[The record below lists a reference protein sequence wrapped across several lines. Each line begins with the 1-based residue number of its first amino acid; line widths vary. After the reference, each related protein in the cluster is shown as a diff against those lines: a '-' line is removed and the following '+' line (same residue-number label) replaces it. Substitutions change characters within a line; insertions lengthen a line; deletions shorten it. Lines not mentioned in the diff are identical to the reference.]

1 MVKTRR
7 MPLLP
12 CLLLLLLSA
21 CGSTEPE
28 WTGSAS
34 GAGVLGDAPPFLN
47 PFRAAGSGTSIGG
60 DRAPPRG
67 HVDIGREVVPRRSG
81 SVGGGVEAG
90 DIELNFVNAEVQ
102 EFVRVA
108 FDEIL
113 REPVVVDPSI
123 QGRVTVRTPGAVSKR
138 AALDIVRA
146 ALETQGLQ
154 MGKTG
159 ATYRISGRGGASGG
173 AGGHVRVLH
182 LSAISAEQAKAA
194 LQPFT
199 NGQVQ
204 ISGGTD
210 GRSLL
215 LSGAASDVEGLAQL
229 VGALDVDQMRAV
241 SFALL
246 PLREASATAVSNE
259 LNQMFGAREGQGFK
273 AMPIQR
279 VNGVLITTRSKET
292 LERARSWV
300 RKLDQTGKDTRRVNV
315 YQLQNRRANEVAHI
329 LQGMFGVSSGQ
340 SGRTANQRAPIA
352 PGFTPALSSGA
363 AGPGASSSAGVPR
376 LASIGSSA
384 SLVPNSEQGGLS
396 STGGYAEPPVSPAE
410 ASVPLGASSSE
421 AEQVPVSIRADTAT
435 NSIVVVS
442 KPDDYRMVESAIRRL
457 DVLPSQVLIE
467 ATIVEV
473 GLNDAL
479 RHGVRWFLQNGNH
492 GGSLTDS
499 ASGSFGNVYPGFN
512 YTFNAGGARLVVN
525 ALEKI
530 TDVEIVSSPALTVLD
545 NQPATLKIGDQVP
558 VATRSARSVINPDA
572 PTVNEIEM
580 KDTGIILQVV
590 PRVNSSG
597 LVMLDISQE
606 ASDVVPTTSSAID
619 SPTIRQRK
627 INSSVAVQSGSE
639 IVLGGIISRRKTKS
653 KEGIPGLMHIPV
665 LGSAFTSL
673 GKNERERTELMV
685 IIRPT
690 VVNSRQDL
698 QILTQEIKSRM
709 AGANMALYR

>member
-1 MVKTRR
+1 MVKTWR
-7 MPLLP
+7 MTLLP
-12 CLLLLLLSA
+12 CLLMLLLPACSA
-21 CGSTEPE
+21 TDPE
-28 WTGSAS
+28 WMGSAS
-34 GAGVLGDAPPFLN
+34 GAGLLGDAPPLLN
-47 PFRAAGSGTSIGG
+47 PFRGAQGGGGIGAE
-60 DRAPPRG
+60 RTRPRG
-67 HVDIGREVVPRRSG
+67 YIDSGREGGPRRSASTSTSG
-81 SVGGGVEAG
+81 AEPG
-90 DIELNFVNAEVQ
+90 DIELNFVNVEVQ

-113 REPVVVDPSI
+113 KEPVVIDPSI
-123 QGRVTVRTPGAVSKR
+123 QGRVTVRTPGPVSKR

-159 ATYRISGRGGASGG
+159 ATYRIAGRGGASGTQ
-173 AGGHVRVLH
+173 GGHVRFLN
-182 LSAISAEQAKAA
+182 LNSISAEQAKAA

-204 ISGGTD
+204 LSGSGD

-215 LSGAASDVEGLAQL
+215 MSGPTSDVEGLAQL
-229 VGALDVDQMRAV
+229 AGALDVDQMRAV

-246 PLREASATAVSNE
+246 PLREASATAVSSE

-273 AMPIQR
+273 AIPIQR

-315 YQLQNRRANEVAHI
+315 YQLQNRRANEVAQI
-329 LQGMFGVSSGQ
+329 LQGMFGQSSAQ
-340 SGRTANQRAPIA
+340 NPRAASPRPPIA
-352 PGFTPALSSGA
+352 PGLTPSLSSNSNPTGQA
-363 AGPGASSSAGVPR
+363 QGGVAR
-376 LASIGSSA
+376 LASIGGTA
-384 SLVPNSEQGGLS
+384 SLAPGSEQGGLS

-410 ASVPLGASSSE
+410 ATVPLGVQTSE
-421 AEQVPVSIRADTAT
+421 AEAAPVSIRADTAT

-442 KPDDYRMVESAIRRL
+442 KPDDYRIVESAIRRL

-499 ASGSFGNVYPGFN
+499 ATGSFSNVYPGFN
-512 YTFNAGGARLVVN
+512 YTFSAGNAHLVVN

-580 KDTGIILQVV
+580 KDTGIILQVI

-653 KEGIPGLMHIPV
+653 KEGVPGLMHIPV
-665 LGSAFTSL
+665 LGNAFTSL

>member
-1 MVKTRR
+1 MVKARR
-7 MPLLP
+7 ALFLP
-12 CLLLLLLSA
+12 LLLSA
-21 CGSTEPE
+21 LLSACASTEPE
-28 WTGSAS
+28 WTGSVS
-34 GAGVLGDAPPFLN
+34 GPGLLGDAPPYLN
-47 PFRAAGSGTSIGG
+47 PFRSAAGTGPLGARTASH
-60 DRAPPRG
+60 RG
-67 HVDIGREVVPRRSG
+67 HIDTGRETPRRAG
-81 SVGGGVEAG
+81 AEGATARETG
-90 DIELNFVNAEVQ
+90 DIELNFVNAELQ
-102 EFVRVA
+102 DFVRVA

-113 REPVVVDPSI
+113 KEPVVIDPSVN
-123 QGRVTVRTPGAVSKR
+123 GRVTVRTPGPVSRKT
-138 AALDIVRA
+138 ALELIRS

-154 MGKTG
+154 LAKAGG
-159 ATYRISGRGGASGG
+159 TYKIAGRSGG
-173 AGGHVRVLH
+173 APSPGQSNVRIVT
-182 LSAISAEQAKAA
+182 LSAINAEQAKAA

-204 ISGGTD
+204 ISSGGD

-215 LSGAASDVEGLAQL
+215 LSGSPADVEGLAQ
-229 VGALDVDQMRAV
+229 VAGALDVDQLRSV

-246 PLREASATAVSNE
+246 PLKEASAAAVSSE
-259 LNQMFGAREGQGFK
+259 LNQMFGARDGSGFK

-279 VNGVLITTRSKET
+279 INGVLITTKTRET
-292 LERARSWV
+292 LERARNWV
-300 RKLDQTGKDTRRVNV
+300 RKLDQTGRDSRRVNV
-315 YQLQNRRANEVAHI
+315 YQLQNRRANEVAQI
-329 LQGMFGVSSGQ
+329 LQGMFGAPSGQPARATPRPPVAPGLTPSATSSGQ
-340 SGRTANQRAPIA
+340 PASGQ
-352 PGFTPALSSGA
+352 SA
-363 AGPGASSSAGVPR
+363 AGVAK
-376 LASIGSSA
+376 LASLGA
-384 SLVPNSEQGGLS
+384 QQETQGFS
-396 STGGYAEPPVSPAE
+396 STGGYNEPPVSPAE
-410 ASVPLGASSSE
+410 QTVPLGVQQEPE
-421 AEQVPVSIRADTAT
+421 AIGVSIKADTAT

-442 KPDDYRMVESAIRRL
+442 RPDDYKMVESAIRRL

-499 ASGSFGNVYPGFN
+499 PAGAFGNVYPGFN
-512 YTFNAGGARLVVN
+512 YTFNAGNAHLVVN
-525 ALEKI
+525 ALEKM
-530 TDVEIVSSPALTVLD
+530 TNVEIVSSPALTVLD

-590 PRVNSSG
+590 PRVNASG

-606 ASDVVPTTSSAID
+606 ASDVVATTSSAID

-653 KEGIPGLMHIPV
+653 KEGVPGLMNIPLV
-665 LGSAFTSL
+665 GGAFTSL
-673 GKNERERTELMV
+673 ARNEGERTELMV

-698 QILTQEIKSRM
+698 QILTQEIRSRM
-709 AGANMALYR
+709 AGANAALYR